1 MIFYILD
8 TLSSND
14 SAFVE
19 NRLKALGK
27 EDDYVI
33 CRCSSEKLK
42 SLDIGGRVS
51 LTIGGQLQGVIFYE
65 E

>member
-1 MIFYILD
+1 MIIYILH

-14 SAFVE
+14 KAFDE
-19 NRLKALGK
+19 KKLKALGK
-27 EDDYVI
+27 EDEYVI

-42 SLDIGGRVS
+42 SLNMGSRVY